1 MHEVKRTVT
10 ALLRGAGRV
19 LPSRSWRARRR
30 DSSDRLAQRGLRGDW
45 ERVGQDFHR
54 ALGRYARSSDPNERA
69 RD

>member
-1 MHEVKRTVT
+1 MT

-30 DSSDRLAQRGLRGDW
+30 DSSDQLAKRGLRGDW
-45 ERVGQDFHR
+45 ERVGKDFHR
-54 ALGRYARSSDPNERA
+54 ALGRYARSADPSEGA